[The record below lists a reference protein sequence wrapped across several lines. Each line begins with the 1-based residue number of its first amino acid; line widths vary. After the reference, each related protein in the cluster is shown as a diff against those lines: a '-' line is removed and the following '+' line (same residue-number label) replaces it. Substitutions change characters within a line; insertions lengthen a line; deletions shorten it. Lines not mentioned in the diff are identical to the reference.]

1 MFYYAQ
7 IDEGSIC
14 IGVSQLSGVVT
25 ADNMILLETYDVSL
39 LGKRYNNGA
48 WEDAV

>member
-7 IDEGSIC
+7 VDKSSIC

-48 WEDAV
+48 WGEVV